1 LVQRGDCI
9 KGGLYL
15 KHPRKLKKRHKI
27 FLKSIKLNP
36 DDWWVVK
43 DTPEILEIVHKVSGK
58 TRTILKG

>member
-1 LVQRGDCI
+1 
-9 KGGLYL
+9 L